1 MFGLLMSLFENTSH
15 PGAPYLLVGIVT
27 FWAFLHSYDFK
38 DVDIEIIR
46 GKQSEDIGLLDEF
59 SEEDFGT

>member
-1 MFGLLMSLFENTSH
+1 MSVFENTSH

-27 FWAFLHSYDFK
+27 FWAFLHSYDFN
-38 DVDIEIIR
+38 DENAEIVR
-46 GKQSEDIGLLDEF
+46 GKQFENVGLLDEL